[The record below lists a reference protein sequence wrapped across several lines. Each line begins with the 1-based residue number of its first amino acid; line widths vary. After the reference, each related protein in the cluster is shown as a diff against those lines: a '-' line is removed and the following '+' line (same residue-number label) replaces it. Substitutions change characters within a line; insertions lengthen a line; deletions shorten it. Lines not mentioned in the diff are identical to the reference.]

1 MLLNWSHIDGQVSA
15 FSVPTLLDLGHFRSI
30 RRLGGGLSDILCDS
44 NRKSHGTVRHSLT
57 SNDGSIGIEW
67 NTSDRARLTEISFRS
82 KVTSKPFAASQR
94 PSQPGSYIVAVN
106 GVTRL
111 ARLPRTLKTP
121 RG

>member
-1 MLLNWSHIDGQVSA
+1 MDSQVSA
-15 FSVPTLLDLGHFRSI
+15 FSVPTLLDFGHFRSI
-30 RRLGGGLSDILCDS
+30 RRLGGGLSDILCDP
-44 NRKSHGTVRHSLT
+44 NRKSDGTVRHSLT

-82 KVTSKPFAASQR
+82 KLTSKPCA
-94 PSQPGSYIVAVN
+94 PSKQPTQSGSHIVAVN

-111 ARLPRTLKTP
+111 ARLLGTLNTP

>member
-1 MLLNWSHIDGQVSA
+1 M
-15 FSVPTLLDLGHFRSI
+15 
-30 RRLGGGLSDILCDS
+30 
-44 NRKSHGTVRHSLT
+44 VRHSLR

-67 NTSDRARLTEISFRS
+67 NTGDRARLTEISFRS
-82 KVTSKPFAASQR
+82 KLTSKPCASSQR

-111 ARLPRTLKTP
+111 ARLLGTLNTP